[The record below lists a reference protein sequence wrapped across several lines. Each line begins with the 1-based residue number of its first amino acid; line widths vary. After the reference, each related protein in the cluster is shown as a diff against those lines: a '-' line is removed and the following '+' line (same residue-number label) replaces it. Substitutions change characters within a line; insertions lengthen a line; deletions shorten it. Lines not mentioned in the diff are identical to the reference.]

1 MKVLIIEDNID
12 ILSNLVD
19 FLDIQGYIVDNATD
33 GNSGYRLACEQS
45 FDLII
50 LDIML
55 PGLDGY
61 TIAHKLRTEQRCM
74 TPIIMLTAKD
84 TLEDRLTGFDAGAD
98 DYLVKPFSLYELR
111 ARVEA
116 VLRRTQGNAAR
127 CLQVGDLTYDLDT
140 QKVTRAGEAIRINQ
154 TTGRILELLMRN
166 SPSIVSRQRLEE
178 HLWGDDIPDSDSLRT
193 HIHYLRRVVDKPFGT
208 PLLHTLRGIGYRL
221 TDAP

>member
-1 MKVLIIEDNID
+1 MKVLLIEDNID
-12 ILSNLVD
+12 ILSNLID

-33 GNSGYRLACEQS
+33 GLSGYQLACEQS

-61 TIAHKLRTEQRCM
+61 TVAHKLRTEQRCM

-127 CLQVGDLTYDLDT
+127 CLQVADLMYDLDT
-140 QKVTRAGEAIRINQ
+140 QKVTRAGEAIHINQ
-154 TTGRILELLMRN
+154 TTGKILELLMRN
-166 SPSIVSRQRLEE
+166 SPSVVSRQRLEE
-178 HLWGDDIPDSDSLRT
+178 YLWGDDIPDSDSLRT
-193 HIHYLRRVVDKPFGT
+193 HIHYLRRVVDKPFAT

-221 TDAP
+221 TDTP